1 VDELRPGLWTW
12 TAPHPDWH
20 EQPVVRSYAVERG
33 GALVLIDP
41 IAPPEELVAGRELQ
55 VALTAPWH
63 ARSSEE
69 LGAAE
74 ADLDFWPAFYP
85 DERVYWLRDHGA
97 MVFGDSFPGGPIPDD
112 WLPAEKTR
120 ADYDAWLAGFRG
132 LPVELVLPTHGD
144 PGGRALL
151 YSGSQPSR

>member
-1 VDELRPGLWTW
+1 VNELRPGLWTW

-33 GALVLIDP
+33 GVLVLIDP
-41 IAPPEELVAGRELQ
+41 MAPPEELQAGREVR

-63 ARSSEE
+63 GRSAAE

-74 ADLDFWPAFYP
+74 GKLDFWPAFYP
-85 DERVYWLRDHGA
+85 DERVFWIPEHGA
-97 MVFGDSFPGGPIPDD
+97 MVFGDSFPGRPIPDD
-112 WLPAEKTR
+112 WLPEGKTR
-120 ADYDAWLAGFRG
+120 ANYDAWLAGFAG

-144 PGGRALL
+144 QGGPELL
-151 YSGSQPSR
+151 YSGIQPSR